1 MSKPHQ
7 LSHQLAVLTFQGK
20 GMNEMLQKTPI
31 QSPFKPKCG
40 KKNAAT
46 ALPPLSYCLSLLYQR
61 YRFVCLSY
69 SLSPLPS
76 VLSFLCSGSQR
87 VTTVCED
94 FQEGGVGG
102 ESTGRVVD
110 KKNQRAEGRKLLR
123 GQWRRRRG
131 QQ

>member
-20 GMNEMLQKTPI
+20 DMNEMLQKTPI

-69 SLSPLPS
+69 SLFLRFSP
-76 VLSFLCSGSQR
+76 SFAVAASESRQSAKISKR
-87 VTTVCED
+87 
-94 FQEGGVGG
+94 GGWGVNPQG
-102 ESTGRVVD
+102 ESWIKRTR
-110 KKNQRAEGRKLLR
+110 ELR
-123 GQWRRRRG
+123 GG
-131 QQ
+131 N